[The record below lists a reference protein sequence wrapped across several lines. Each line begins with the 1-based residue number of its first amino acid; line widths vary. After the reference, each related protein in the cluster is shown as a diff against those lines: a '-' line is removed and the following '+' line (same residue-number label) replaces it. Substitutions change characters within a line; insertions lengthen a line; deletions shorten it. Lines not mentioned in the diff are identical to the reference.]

1 MFTST
6 CLACSFMPCST
17 VNLMRNFTE
26 LPESE
31 LNCHPLGNTGTRPQ
45 PPYCILNIMSKCH
58 KITILIGK
66 SDFFFFLA
74 FVEVMQR
81 VVHILE
87 QSLACEVDSSP
98 PKVMLSAK
106 ETVCLQIRF
115 EELGVKNNRNRMNF
129 SSLQVHDL
137 TFFALGSI

>member
-1 MFTST
+1 
-6 CLACSFMPCST
+6 
-17 VNLMRNFTE
+17 
-26 LPESE
+26 
-31 LNCHPLGNTGTRPQ
+31 
-45 PPYCILNIMSKCH
+45 
-58 KITILIGK
+58 
-66 SDFFFFLA
+66 
-74 FVEVMQR
+74 MQR

-98 PKVMLSAK
+98 PKEMLSAK